1 MTQDKNQ
8 NIYIYLGA
16 NNLYGCA
23 MSKFLATGGFKQR
36 DPKNVGSNKY
46 STNSFKGCVS
56 KIDLEFSK

>member
-23 MSKFLATGGFKQR
+23 MSKFLATGGFK
-36 DPKNVGSNKY
+36 
-46 STNSFKGCVS
+46 
-56 KIDLEFSK
+56 

>member
-8 NIYIYLGA
+8 NIYIFLGA
-16 NNLYGCA
+16 NNLYGYA
-23 MSKFLATGGFKQR
+23 ATGGFKQR